1 MTKTTRVL
9 LASGELA
16 PDVSLSVVLLRHSDR
31 HERIM
36 INWPPRPTMASAAKY
51 GELISAATRILSN
64 GGIELARIQAT
75 NGRHS

>member
-1 MTKTTRVL
+1 
-9 LASGELA
+9 
-16 PDVSLSVVLLRHSDR
+16 
-31 HERIM
+31 M